1 MKLVDLKKLNVPDV
15 PGVYVFREGKKI
27 LYIGKATS
35 LKDRTKSYFA
45 KDLIDTRGPA
55 ILDMTV
61 KADTVTWQE
70 TDTVLEALLLEA
82 ELIKKYQPY
91 YNTKEKSDKSF
102 NCVVITDEVFP
113 QVLTIRKKDI
123 DLESMH
129 AKEYKLKEVY
139 GPFSNGNALR
149 EALKIVRRIFPY
161 RDISSSKKDNYEF
174 YRQIHLTP
182 DVSQSY
188 ARETYAKTIR
198 NIKLFFEGKKKD
210 IVKHLKKDMMDL
222 AKDKKFEEAQEIKKT
237 LFALEHI
244 NDIALIKDDFFA
256 SGKRIEGAAVFRI
269 EAFDVAHMSGKNM
282 VGVMTVLENG
292 VPAKNEYKKFI
303 IRTQKGSN
311 DTGALEEILSRR
323 FRHTEWGMPD
333 LIVLDGSVAQEH
345 VAKRV
350 LDMYQFDIPYVA
362 VVKDER
368 HKAREIR
375 GSKKD
380 IKGQEAS
387 ILLANNEAHRFAIT
401 FHKQKRTKSFLG

>member
-1 MKLVDLKKLNVPDV
+1 MKLADLKKLNLPDT

-35 LKDRTKSYFA
+35 LKERTKSYFS

-113 QVLTIRKKDI
+113 QVLTIRKKEI
-123 DLESMH
+123 DLESMR
-129 AKEYKLKEVY
+129 AKEYKLKKVY

-149 EALKIVRRIFPY
+149 EALKIIRRIFPY

-182 DVSQSY
+182 DVSESD

-198 NIKLFFEGKKKD
+198 NITLFFEGKKKD
-210 IVKHLKKDMMDL
+210 IVKHLKKEMMSL
-222 AKDKKFEEAQEIKKT
+222 AKDKKFEEAQEIKRT
-237 LFALEHI
+237 LFSLEHI
-244 NDIALIKDDFFA
+244 NDIALIKDDFFT
-256 SGKRIEGAAVFRI
+256 SGKRIEGASVFRI

-292 VPAKNEYKKFI
+292 IPAKSEYKKFI
-303 IRTQKGSN
+303 IRTQKNSN

-345 VAKRV
+345 VAKQV
-350 LDMYQFDIPYVA
+350 LDRYQFNIPFVA

-401 FHKQKRTKSFLG
+401 FHKQKRAKSFLG

>member
-35 LKDRTKSYFA
+35 LKERTKSYFA

-149 EALKIVRRIFPY
+149 EALKIIRRIFPY

-188 ARETYAKTIR
+188 AREIYAKTIR

-244 NDIALIKDDFFA
+244 NDIALIKDDFFT
-256 SGKRIEGAAVFRI
+256 SGKRIEGVAVFRI